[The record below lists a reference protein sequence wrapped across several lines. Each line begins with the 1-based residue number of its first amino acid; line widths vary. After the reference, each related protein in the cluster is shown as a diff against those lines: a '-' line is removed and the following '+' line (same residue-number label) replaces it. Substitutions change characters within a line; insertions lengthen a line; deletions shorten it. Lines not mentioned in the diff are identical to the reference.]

1 VDVAS
6 LSSDNCISCHTDDAT
21 LQELA
26 EEKEVKSEATSG
38 EG

>member
-6 LSSDNCISCHTDDAT
+6 LSSDNCLGCHTNQET
-21 LQELA
+21 LQTLA
-26 EEKEVKSEATSG
+26 EEKEVKSEASSG